1 MTDLT
6 TTDQDAILHLS
17 DNIGL
22 LPIIID
28 GHTFAPNA
36 DGLWNLNE
44 IHKGLTLADSKV
56 PSEWNNAV
64 QAELSNS
71 GNIRNKAGRYGG
83 TWATELGTI
92 AYAMWVSVDFYLMVA
107 RAFILMRN
115 DAVLQK
121 RVALL
126 ALDKANDKL
135 TTAIPKADL
144 IDSRLRPAGPGVT
157 WGDACKMA
165 GIRNPKLAKEYL
177 AARGAFTR
185 AVDAFGDPT
194 GSWRPKVAAFRAGHF
209 KDAQHSRGN
218 KEGWRVTGL
227 GLARLQERAEEVN
240 TAIDERNKRKALV
253 KTAEKSS
260 KVDRWGRTNR
270 NELAL

>member
-1 MTDLT
+1 MT
-6 TTDQDAILHLS
+6 LS
-17 DNIGL
+17 ENAQPEL

-28 GHTFAPNA
+28 GHTFTPNA

-107 RAFILMRN
+107 HAFILMRN

-135 TTAIPKADL
+135 TTAIPKADV
-144 IDSRLRPAGPGVT
+144 IDPRLRPSGLGIT
-157 WGDACKMA
+157 WGDACKLA
-165 GIRNPKLAKEYL
+165 GINNPKLAKEYL

-185 AVDAFGDPT
+185 SKDTFAGTVGP
-194 GSWRPKVAAFRAGHF
+194 WRPKPAAFQSGHF

-227 GLARLQERAEEVN
+227 GVARLQERAEEVN
-240 TAIDERNKRKALV
+240 AAIEARNKRKAQD
-253 KTAEKSS
+253 KKAAQASQ
-260 KVDRWGRTNR
+260 VDRWGRTAKR
-270 NELAL
+270 TGSQ